1 MVSGTDEAQG
11 EENVMKRTM
20 GKKTEGKGGGLGRRL
35 ALTGA
40 VAALALAVV
49 VAAGCQPATTA
60 EVTATDTAAQEQAL
74 AETGVDGMAVTNFQE
89 LSAGDFTDG
98 DGFNGRNMN
107 DGNRGCNS
115 CHADLWTTISGDVA
129 PIQHVLA
136 SAAGYGKTYGWTDCT
151 TCHTFNAA
159 LGAPRLDTRIHN
171 IHYAS
176 ATFTD
181 AENGNCWS
189 CHETNADGELV
200 MYDEQK
206 YTAEASGYANAAD
219 PSLDNWLRLR
229 GRSNHS
235 ANDVVI
241 DNALAI
247 NVDLSQPTSD
257 EADMYV
263 ANNYVVPELSA
274 EDYTLTVTGVNN
286 ERTFTL
292 DELRALPQTEAVVT
306 QDCFTN
312 ASNSV
317 LIGNIPIKG
326 VLLADLIEA
335 CGGVADGNT
344 TLTNA
349 GADEWGHSNN
359 IDFLLEQNAMIAL
372 EYWGHELTVNQ
383 GYPVTFVLPGV
394 SGLMWDKW
402 VVSMDFNTNDP
413 TPNPWML
420 YDVAGMK
427 RQFQGT
433 ICAGWFSPAK
443 DGTEVKV
450 GEAVPVSGYAYLDNY
465 AGHELSQIAFSADYG
480 TTWTTLDVPADF
492 DQKQWTRFEGAWTP
506 DTAGTYILQVKAIDA
521 AGSEQYVPAS
531 VIVKVT
537 E

>member
-1 MVSGTDEAQG
+1 MSSPT
-11 EENVMKRTM
+11 
-20 GKKTEGKGGGLGRRL
+20 GKGAAAPTRPAQKVALAALVVL
-35 ALTGA
+35 ALMGA
-40 VAALALAVV
+40 LLLAS
-49 VAAGCQPATTA
+49 CQPN
-60 EVTATDTAAQEQAL
+60 TAAETESAAQAEREAAVL
-74 AETGVDGMAVTNFQE
+74 ANTGVEGMAVTDFYE
-89 LSAGDFTDG
+89 MDAGDFTDG

-115 CHADLWTTISGDVA
+115 CHADLWPTISGDVA

-136 SAAGYGKTYGWTDCT
+136 SAAGYGKSYGWTDCT
-151 TCHTFNAA
+151 TCHTFNMA
-159 LGAPRLDTRIHN
+159 LGAPRLDDRIHN

-176 ATFTD
+176 ATFVE
-181 AENGNCWS
+181 AEHGNCWS
-189 CHETNADGELV
+189 CHDTNADGDLV

-206 YTAEASGYANAAD
+206 YTAEASGYVNAAEEK
-219 PSLDNWLRLR
+219 LDNWLRLR

-241 DNALAI
+241 DHEPKI
-247 NVDLSQPTSD
+247 DVTLSQPVSD
-257 EADMYV
+257 EVDMYV

-274 EDYTLTVTGVNN
+274 DTYTLTVTGVNN

-292 DELRALPQTEAVVT
+292 DELRALPQTEMTVT

-312 ASNSV
+312 AVNSV
-317 LIGNIPIKG
+317 LIGNIPVKG
-326 VLLADLIEA
+326 VLLKDLIDA
-335 CGGVADGNT
+335 CGGLKDGAT

-349 GADEWGHSNN
+349 GADEWGHSNSVEL
-359 IDFLLEQNAMIAL
+359 LLEQNAMIAL

-402 VVSMDFNTNDP
+402 VVSMDFNDKDP
-413 TPNPWML
+413 DNNPWIL
-420 YDVAGMK
+420 YDKVGMK

-433 ICAGWFSPAK
+433 ICAGWFNPNK
-443 DGTEVKV
+443 DGYEAKV
-450 GEAVPVSGYAYLDNY
+450 GQPVDISGYAFLDNY
-465 AGHELSQIAFSADYG
+465 MGHSLSEVAFSADYG
-480 TTWTTLDVPADF
+480 TTWTSIPVPADF

-506 DTAGTYILQVKAIDA
+506 ETAGTYVLQVKAIDA

-531 VIVKVT
+531 VIVKVS

>member
-1 MVSGTDEAQG
+1 MSSRDLERGPAPRLAG
-11 EENVMKRTM
+11 ANRRSLKR
-20 GKKTEGKGGGLGRRL
+20 KIGLAAVVTV

-40 VAALALAVV
+40 MLLASCQPTPMAEVGAAAQAEQEAAVLANTGTEGLAV
-49 VAAGCQPATTA
+49 
-60 EVTATDTAAQEQAL
+60 TDFY
-74 AETGVDGMAVTNFQE
+74 N

-115 CHADLWTTISGDVA
+115 CHADLWPTISGDVA

-136 SAAGYGKTYGWTDCT
+136 SAAGYGKTFGWTDCT

-159 LGAPRLDTRIHN
+159 LGAPRLDDRIHN

-176 ATFTD
+176 ATFVET
-181 AENGNCWS
+181 EHGNCWS
-189 CHETNADGELV
+189 CHDTNAEGSLV

-206 YTAEASGYANAAD
+206 YTAEASGYADASD
-219 PSLDNWLRLR
+219 EKLDDWLRLR

-235 ANDVVI
+235 ANDVIVASEPKI
-241 DNALAI
+241 D
-247 NVDLSQPTSD
+247 VSLSQPASD

-274 EDYTLTVTGVNN
+274 DTYTLSVTGVNN

-292 DELRALPQTEAVVT
+292 DDLRALPQTEMTVT

-312 ASNSV
+312 ANNSV
-317 LIGNIPIKG
+317 LIGNIPVKG

-335 CGGVADGNT
+335 CGGLKDGNT
-344 TLTNA
+344 SLTNA
-349 GADEWGHSNN
+349 GADEWGHTNDVN
-359 IDFLLEQNAMIAL
+359 FLLEQNAIIAL

-402 VVSMDFNTNDP
+402 VVSMDFNTEAPNNDP
-413 TPNPWML
+413 WLL
-420 YDVAGMK
+420 YDKVGMK

-433 ICAGWFSPAK
+433 ICAGWFSPNK
-443 DGTEVKV
+443 DGYEAKV
-450 GEAVPVSGYAYLDNY
+450 GQPVDINGYAFLDNY
-465 AGHELSQIAFSADYG
+465 KGHELAEVAFSADYG
-480 TTWTTLDVPADF
+480 KSWTTVAVPGDF
-492 DQKQWTRFEGAWTP
+492 DQKQWTYFEGTWTP
-506 DTAGTYILQVKAIDA
+506 EEVGTYILQVKAIDA

-531 VIVKVT
+531 VIVKVS